1 MARQL
6 RTYSKDTTQKKG
18 KKMTMAQRK
27 RASLEKAKGRH
38 QQDKG
43 LEEAFSPP
51 PINDDDDDGEDGET
65 HMQEEEPRGSSAEEN
80 PLRKRKSSLA
90 IQNAAKASA
99 DRKSSSAAAQQPS
112 SRAYTCVR
120 AENDP
125 DLAALNSEVLIP
137 LAALSGQI
145 AAAAQNRKALT
156 RESIVN
162 SDNSGETCAMGQ
174 VRKSVFAAQEEVRN
188 AYLASGISKT
198 PVVAGAPSSGPEAG
212 HIGLGLAA
220 FGQEVSATGSLA
232 LLILAVLPMRFS
244 GSGHDENLW
253 GGSSQCSSFALSL
266 FVRL

>member
-1 MARQL
+1 MDNTAMARQL

-51 PINDDDDDGEDGET
+51 STNDDDGEDVKT
-65 HMQEEEPRGSSAEEN
+65 HVQEEEPRGSSAEEN

-99 DRKSSSAAAQQPS
+99 DRKISSVAAQQPS

-188 AYLASGISKT
+188 AYLASEISKS
-198 PVVAGAPSSGPEAG
+198 PSSGPEAG

-220 FGQEVSATGSLA
+220 FGQEVSATGRKCRPQ
-232 LLILAVLPMRFS
+232 V
-244 GSGHDENLW
+244 
-253 GGSSQCSSFALSL
+253 
-266 FVRL
+266 V